1 MRTVLLASGLVALVV
16 ASGCAGGPPKSV
28 VKGKL
33 TNNNKSILADKK
45 GGVIVTF
52 FQADDPNKSYPGVF
66 EKEDDHYEVH
76 GLDFKGIPHGK
87 YKVSINLQLPQMT
100 ADATRFNERY
110 STANTPVEV
119 EVTGPQLDIDLA
131 KFK

>member
-16 ASGCAGGPPKSV
+16 ASGCGGPSKTV

-33 TNNNKSILADKK
+33 TNNGKSILADKR

-52 FQADDPNKSYPGVF
+52 FQADDPNKQYPGAF
-66 EKEDDHYEVH
+66 EKEDDHYEVR

-87 YKVSINLQLPQMT
+87 YKVSINLQLPVMT
-100 ADATRFNERY
+100 PDASRFNDRY
-110 STANTPVEV
+110 STGTTPVEV